1 MNKSDLKGL
10 WMPSEILINNKLS
23 DKEKIILSMII
34 YLSKDKGYCFATN
47 NYFSDILNVTVVSIS
62 RIINSLKKKEYIKVN
77 MNYKSNSK
85 EIENRQIIPSNEVIN
100 RYYQNCEYTIN
111 KNDKTDYQN
120 CKIPINTNDKDI
132 KRKEYI
138 KKYKKKSYR
147 QRIFRRIFDWTIC
160 KFRYKL
166 VVTSL
171 FF

>member
-132 KRKEYI
+132 KRNIKN
-138 KKYKKKSYR
+138 KKYIGREYSEEFLTGQYANL
-147 QRIFRRIFDWTIC
+147 DTN
-160 KFRYKL
+160 L
-166 VVTSL
+166 L
-171 FF
+171 

>member
-10 WMPSEILINNKLS
+10 WMPSEILINNNLS
-23 DKEKIILSMII
+23 DKEKIILSMIV

-62 RIINSLKKKEYIKVN
+62 RIINSLKKKNYIKIN

-85 EIENRQIIPSNEVIN
+85 EIENRQIILSNEVIN

-132 KRKEYI
+132 KRNIKN
-138 KKYKKKSYR
+138 KKYIGREYSEEFLTGLYANLN
-147 QRIFRRIFDWTIC
+147 TN
-160 KFRYKL
+160 L
-166 VVTSL
+166 
-171 FF
+171 

>member
-62 RIINSLKKKEYIKVN
+62 IIINSLKKKEYIKVN

-111 KNDKTDYQN
+111 QNDKTDYQN

-132 KRKEYI
+132 KRNIKN
-138 KKYKKKSYR
+138 KKYIGREYSEEFLTGLYANL
-147 QRIFRRIFDWTIC
+147 DTN
-160 KFRYKL
+160 L
-166 VVTSL
+166 L
-171 FF
+171 

>member
-1 MNKSDLKGL
+1 MDKSDLKGL

-62 RIINSLKKKEYIKVN
+62 RIINSLKKKNYIKIN

-85 EIENRQIIPSNEVIN
+85 EIENRQIIPLKEVMN
-100 RYYQNCEYTIN
+100 RYYKNCGYTIN
-111 KNDKTDYQN
+111 KNDKTNYQN

-132 KRKEYI
+132 KRNIKN
-138 KKYKKKSYR
+138 KKYIGREYSEEFLNGLYAN
-147 QRIFRRIFDWTIC
+147 
-160 KFRYKL
+160 L
-166 VVTSL
+166 NTSL
-171 FF
+171 

>member
-77 MNYKSNSK
+77 INYKSNSK

-111 KNDKTDYQN
+111 QNDKTDYQN

-132 KRKEYI
+132 KRNIKN
-138 KKYKKKSYR
+138 KKYIGREYSEEFLTGLYANL
-147 QRIFRRIFDWTIC
+147 DTN
-160 KFRYKL
+160 L
-166 VVTSL
+166 L
-171 FF
+171 

>member
-62 RIINSLKKKEYIKVN
+62 RIINSLKKKNYIKIN

-100 RYYQNCEYTIN
+100 RYYQNFEYTIN

-132 KRKEYI
+132 KRNIKNKQSIGREYSEEFLTGL
-138 KKYKKKSYR
+138 YANL
-147 QRIFRRIFDWTIC
+147 DTN
-160 KFRYKL
+160 L
-166 VVTSL
+166 L
-171 FF
+171 

>member
-132 KRKEYI
+132 KRNIKN
-138 KKYKKKSYR
+138 KKYIGREYSKEFLTGLYANL
-147 QRIFRRIFDWTIC
+147 DTN
-160 KFRYKL
+160 L
-166 VVTSL
+166 L
-171 FF
+171 

>member
-62 RIINSLKKKEYIKVN
+62 RIINSLKKKNYIKVN
-77 MNYKSNSK
+77 MNYRSNSK
-85 EIENRQIIPSNEVIN
+85 EIENRQIIPLEEVMN
-100 RYYQNCEYTIN
+100 RYYQNCGYTIN
-111 KNDKTDYQN
+111 KNDKTNYQN

-132 KRKEYI
+132 KRNIKN
-138 KKYKKKSYR
+138 KKYIGREYPEE
-147 QRIFRRIFDWTIC
+147 FLNGLYANLNTN
-160 KFRYKL
+160 L
-166 VVTSL
+166 
-171 FF
+171 

>member
-10 WMPSEILINNKLS
+10 WMPSERLINNKLS

-62 RIINSLKKKEYIKVN
+62 RIINSLKKKNYIKIN

-85 EIENRQIIPSNEVIN
+85 ETENRQIIPSNEVIN
-100 RYYQNCEYTIN
+100 RYYQNCEYTVN

-132 KRKEYI
+132 KRNIKN
-138 KKYKKKSYR
+138 KKYIVREYSEEFLTGLYANL
-147 QRIFRRIFDWTIC
+147 DTN
-160 KFRYKL
+160 L
-166 VVTSL
+166 L
-171 FF
+171 

>member
-10 WMPSEILINNKLS
+10 WMPSERLINNKLS

-62 RIINSLKKKEYIKVN
+62 RIINSLKKKNYIKIN

-100 RYYQNCEYTIN
+100 RYYQNCEYTVN

-132 KRKEYI
+132 KRNIKN
-138 KKYKKKSYR
+138 KKYIVREYSEDFLTGLYANL
-147 QRIFRRIFDWTIC
+147 DTN
-160 KFRYKL
+160 L
-166 VVTSL
+166 L
-171 FF
+171 

>member
-1 MNKSDLKGL
+1 MNKLDLKGL
-10 WMPSEILINNKLS
+10 WMPLEILINDKLS

-62 RIINSLKKKEYIKVN
+62 RIINSLKKKNYIKIN

-85 EIENRQIIPSNEVIN
+85 EIENRQIIPSNEIIN
-100 RYYQNCEYTIN
+100 RHYQNCEYTIN

-132 KRKEYI
+132 KRNIKN
-138 KKYKKKSYR
+138 KKYIGREYSEEFLTGLYANL
-147 QRIFRRIFDWTIC
+147 DTN
-160 KFRYKL
+160 L
-166 VVTSL
+166 L
-171 FF
+171 

>member
-1 MNKSDLKGL
+1 MATQRLKGL
-10 WMPSEILINNKLS
+10 WIPAEILLNEELT

-132 KRKEYI
+132 KRNIKN
-138 KKYKKKSYR
+138 KKYIGREYSEEFLTGLYANL
-147 QRIFRRIFDWTIC
+147 DTN
-160 KFRYKL
+160 L
-166 VVTSL
+166 L
-171 FF
+171 

>member
-10 WMPSEILINNKLS
+10 WMPSERLINNKLS
-23 DKEKIILSMII
+23 DKEKILLSMII

-62 RIINSLKKKEYIKVN
+62 RIINSLKKKNYIKIN

-100 RYYQNCEYTIN
+100 RYYQNCEYTVN

-132 KRKEYI
+132 KRNIKN
-138 KKYKKKSYR
+138 KKYIVREYSEEFLTGLYANL
-147 QRIFRRIFDWTIC
+147 DTN
-160 KFRYKL
+160 L
-166 VVTSL
+166 L
-171 FF
+171 